1 MIELYDSPE
10 EIVSMLKN
18 FNPYVIKIK
27 CIACSETPFMPFQ
40 HPVINGNTLTIG
52 CCSYPLSLLEY
63 VVVRYTE
70 DFGTSSIKREE
81 TYKVKASYLQTLLNE
96 HALQELKQ
104 FNLLSISKNDT

>member
-18 FNPYVIKIK
+18 LSPYVIKIK
-27 CIACSETPFMPFQ
+27 CIACSETSFMPFQ
-40 HPVINGNTLTIG
+40 HPVIHDNTLTIG

-63 VVVRYTE
+63 VVVKYKE
-70 DFGTSSIKREE
+70 DFGTFSMKRKE

-104 FNLLSISKNDT
+104 FNLLSISKNEL